1 VTSTPR
7 HIPSLDGL
15 RAISFLLVFVAH
27 CGLDQY
33 VPGGFG
39 VTIFFFLSGF
49 LITTL
54 MRAEFHAHQAVN
66 FRHFWLRRAFR
77 ILPPFY
83 LVLLGAI
90 AAALILDPP
99 GTLSGPAVAAQL
111 LHVTNYWIIAR
122 GADGLPVGTGVYWS
136 LAVEEHFYLLF
147 PWLFVGM
154 QKLRMPQF
162 KQALTLWM
170 LCGFV
175 LLWRCVLVYH
185 FQVEMDRTYMA
196 TDTRLDSIL
205 FGCALAVWNNPVL
218 DELELNERL
227 WKYAILPLS
236 VVALIAGMVFRDPGF
251 RETARYSLQGMALTF
266 IFIAAIR
273 FPSWTPFR
281 ILNWRPLTFIG
292 LLSYSL
298 YLLHFTVIVAVKRWL
313 PNLGP
318 VVQAM
323 WSFAFSMVLAWV
335 MYVSVERPFARLRRM
350 LSD

>member
-1 VTSTPR
+1 MTKSAR

-27 CGLDQY
+27 CGLDRY

-54 MRAEFHAHQAVN
+54 MRAEFQEHAAVN

-83 LVLLGAI
+83 IVLFAAI
-90 AAALILDPP
+90 AAALIFDAP
-99 GTLSGPAVAAQL
+99 GTLSGPAVTAQL
-111 LHVTNYWIIAR
+111 AHVTNYWLIYR
-122 GADGLPVGTGVYWS
+122 GYAGQPAGTGVYWS

-147 PWLFVGM
+147 PWVFVAM
-154 QKLRMPQF
+154 QRLRLPPF
-162 KQALTLWM
+162 KQALVLWA
-170 LCGFV
+170 LCGVV

-185 FQVEMDRTYMA
+185 FRVPMDRTYMA

-205 FGCALAVWNNPVL
+205 FGCALAVWKNPVL
-218 DELELNERL
+218 DDLRLDERW
-227 WKYAILPLS
+227 WKTVIAPAA
-236 VVALIAGMVFRDPGF
+236 VAVLVICLMFRDAGF
-251 RETARYSLQGMALTF
+251 RETARYSLQGAALTF
-266 IFIAAIR
+266 VFIAAIK
-273 FPSWTPFR
+273 FPGWLPFR
-281 ILNWRPLTFIG
+281 LLNTRPLAFIG

-298 YLLHFTVIVAVKRWL
+298 YLFHFAVIIAVQRLAPQAGAGLQAVLSLAVAV
-313 PNLGP
+313 
-318 VVQAM
+318 A
-323 WSFAFSMVLAWV
+323 LAWV
-335 MYVSVERPFARLRRM
+335 MYLLVERPCARLRRR

>member
-1 VTSTPR
+1 
-7 HIPSLDGL
+7 
-15 RAISFLLVFVAH
+15 VFVAH
-27 CGLDQY
+27 CGLDHY

-54 MRAEFHAHQAVN
+54 MRAEFLAHQAVN

-83 LVLLGAI
+83 IVLCAAI
-90 AAALILDPP
+90 AAALIFDPP
-99 GTLSGPAVAAQL
+99 GALSGPAVAAQL

-147 PWLFVGM
+147 PWLYVGM
-154 QKLRMPQF
+154 QRLRMPQF
-162 KQALTLWM
+162 KQALTLWI

-205 FGCALAVWNNPVL
+205 FGCALAVWKNPVL

-227 WKYAILPLS
+227 WKCAILPLA
-236 VVALIAGMVFRDPGF
+236 VVVLVASMVFRDPGF
-251 RETARYSLQGMALTF
+251 RETARYSLQGAALTF
-266 IFIAAIR
+266 VFIAAIR
-273 FPSWTPFR
+273 FPSWMPFR
-281 ILNWRPLTFIG
+281 LLNRRPLTFIG

-298 YLLHFTVIVAVKRWL
+298 YLLHFTVIVAIKRGL
-313 PNLGP
+313 PDEGP
-318 VVQAM
+318 VLQGVL
-323 WSFAFSMVLAWV
+323 SFATAMVLAWL
-335 MYVSVERPFARLRRM
+335 MYVSVERPFARLRRR